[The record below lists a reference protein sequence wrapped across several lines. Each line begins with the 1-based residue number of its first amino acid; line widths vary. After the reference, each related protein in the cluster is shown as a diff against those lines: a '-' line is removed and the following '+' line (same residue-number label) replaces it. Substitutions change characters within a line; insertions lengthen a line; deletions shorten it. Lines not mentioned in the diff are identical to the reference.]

1 MNEVG
6 ETLSQVS
13 LMSLMNDLVNQP
25 YFISFEWCRNLTLA
39 AVGALCACM
48 MRAGEVKAGAAGG
61 SLPPLVQ
68 SFVDT
73 GDGTAKEKQGR
84 ALQSDNSEGHAR
96 SPAQSN
102 LSSPPLA
109 VHTPA
114 RSAGPARSPARRY
127 NGAELEIGEVS
138 CWNGCALRAQCVS
151 ECGWCLV

>member
-1 MNEVG
+1 
-6 ETLSQVS
+6 
-13 LMSLMNDLVNQP
+13 
-25 YFISFEWCRNLTLA
+25 
-39 AVGALCACM
+39 M
-48 MRAGEVKAGAAGG
+48 MRAAEVKAGAVGG

-73 GDGTAKEKQGR
+73 GDATAKDKQCR
-84 ALQSDNSEGHAR
+84 ALQSDGGEGHVH

-114 RSAGPARSPARRY
+114 RSGGPARSPARRY

-138 CWNGCALRAQCVS
+138 CWNGCVLRAQCVS
-151 ECGWCLV
+151 ECEWCLV